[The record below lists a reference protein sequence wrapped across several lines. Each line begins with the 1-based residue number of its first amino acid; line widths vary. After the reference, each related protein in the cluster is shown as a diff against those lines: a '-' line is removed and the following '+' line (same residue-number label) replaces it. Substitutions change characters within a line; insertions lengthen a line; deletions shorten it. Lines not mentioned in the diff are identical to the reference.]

1 MIQRWLEPLILESLQ
16 DTPVVLLNGARQVGK
31 STLVQSISKK
41 TGASYLTLDDATVLA
56 AASSDPASFIAGLP
70 TPVILDE
77 VQRVPEMFLAIK
89 TAADRDRSAGR
100 FLLTGSAN
108 VLMLPKLADSLA
120 GRMDVLT
127 LWPLSQGEINGTRE
141 TFIDQAF
148 AKTFTPN
155 KAPGLAFDDIVARML
170 AGGYPE
176 ALERSSPRRR
186 TAWFRA
192 YITTILQRDV
202 QDLANIEGLNELPR
216 LLNLLAVRSA
226 TLLNYAAIAR
236 DAGLAQTTLKRYLS
250 LLNATF
256 LMHTLPAFS
265 VNLGKRLVK
274 SPKVFLNDSGLAA
287 SLIGVDAERLQADR
301 QLFGQLLESWTITE
315 LAKQSTWSLAQP
327 KLFHYRTQ
335 TGSEVDIILED
346 AAGRLVGIEVKAS
359 SSATA
364 KDFKGLKTLAED
376 LPNRFHRGF
385 VVYRGEQVVPFGER
399 VWAVPIGCLWS

>member
-41 TGASYLTLDDATVLA
+41 TGASYVTLDDATVLA
-56 AASSDPASFIAGLP
+56 AASSDPESFITGLP
-70 TPVILDE
+70 NPVILDE
-77 VQRVPEMFLAIK
+77 VQRVPEIFLAIK
-89 TAADRDRSAGR
+89 AAVDRDRSAGR

-108 VLMLPKLADSLA
+108 VLMLPRLADSLA
-120 GRMDVLT
+120 GRMDILT
-127 LWPLSQGEINGTRE
+127 LWPLSHGEIEGTRE

-148 AKTFTPN
+148 GETFKIDKVPR
-155 KAPGLAFDDIVARML
+155 LSFDDAVERML

-176 ALERSSPRRR
+176 AIERQTPRRR

-216 LLNLLAVRSA
+216 LLNLLATRSA

-236 DAGLAQTTLKRYLS
+236 DAGLPQTTLKRYLS
-250 LLNATF
+250 LLRATF
-256 LMHTLPAFS
+256 LMHELPAFS

-287 SLIGVDAERLQADR
+287 SLISVDAARLKEDR
-301 QLFGQLLESWTITE
+301 QLFGQLLESWVITE
-315 LAKQSTWSLAQP
+315 LAKQSTWSLVQP

-359 SSATA
+359 STATA
-364 KDFKGLKTLAED
+364 KDFRGLKTLAED
-376 LPNRFHRGF
+376 LPKRFHRGF
-385 VVYRGEQVVPFGER
+385 VVYMGEQHVQFGEG
-399 VWAVPIGCLWS
+399 VYAVPIGNLWN

>member
-1 MIQRWLEPLILESLQ
+1 MQGKWVKARW
-16 DTPVVLLNGARQVGK
+16 
-31 STLVQSISKK
+31 VQNISKR

-56 AASSDPASFIAGLP
+56 AASSDPESFITGLP
-70 TPVILDE
+70 NPVILDE

-89 TAADRDRSAGR
+89 AAVDRDRSAGR

-108 VLMLPKLADSLA
+108 VLMLPRLADSLA

-127 LWPLSQGEINGTRE
+127 LWPLSQGEIAGVRE

-148 AKTFTPN
+148 SKTFAASEVP
-155 KAPGLAFDDIVARML
+155 ALSFDDVVGRML

-176 ALERSSPRRR
+176 ATQRQTTRRR
-186 TAWFRA
+186 NAWFRA
-192 YITTILQRDV
+192 YLTTILQRDV

-226 TLLNYAAIAR
+226 TLLNYAAVAR
-236 DAGLAQTTLKRYLS
+236 DAGLPQTTLKRYLS
-250 LLNATF
+250 LLRATF
-256 LMHTLPAFS
+256 LLHTLPAFS

-274 SPKVFLNDSGLAA
+274 SPKVFLSDSGLTA
-287 SLIGVDAERLQADR
+287 SLIGVDAARLQENR
-301 QLFGQLLESWTITE
+301 QLFGQLLESRVITE
-315 LAKQSTWSLAQP
+315 VAKQSTWSLAQP

-335 TGSEVDIILED
+335 TGSEIDIILED

-359 SSATA
+359 RSATA
-364 KDFKGLKTLAED
+364 KDFKGLKMLAED
-376 LPNRFHRGF
+376 LPEQFHRGF
-385 VVYRGEQVVPFGER
+385 VVYMGEGVVPFGKK